1 MRAGHPAAK
10 AFSLKKWLAFP
21 HILVSGRGDTRT
33 PVDADLASRGLSRR
47 IGLVVPNFQMV
58 PALLHGSDM
67 IALLPSRVLSDFDGL
82 ASFPPPID
90 VAGFSLHLAWHRRRA
105 KDIALQHVA
114 AILVRL
120 LR

>member
-67 IALLPSRVLSDFDGL
+67 IALLPSRVLPDFDGL

-90 VAGFSLHLAWHRRRA
+90 VAGFSLHLAWHRRRS